1 MAPSTKPA
9 WLRLAD
15 MDTALGFITETVA
28 TNAKADAKRHP
39 MTRFALERAL
49 EIVSEA
55 SRFLPDDMK
64 ARHPGIGWRR
74 VADLGNAIRH
84 GYDRLD
90 WDVLWDIL
98 TLDAPDLH
106 RAVKAEL
113 SSSGPPGA
121 PTP

>member
-15 MDTALGFITETVA
+15 MDTALSFIAETVVTTEKSTA
-28 TNAKADAKRHP
+28 ARQP
-39 MTRFALERAL
+39 MVRLALERAL

-64 ARHPGIGWRR
+64 ARHTRIGWRR
-74 VADLGNAIRH
+74 VTDLGNAIRH
-84 GYDRLD
+84 GYDHLD

-106 RAVKAEL
+106 RAVRLEL
-113 SSSGPPGA
+113 SSSGPPKA